1 MRPNQPH
8 DEVGEPALAAPAPC
22 APTRR
27 ARLASTRVRGPGVG
41 RSVVEPLVGDDEVTY
56 LLGNAALET
65 ADRFAGLD
73 AVFDPVTRGHQ
84 TRLGLS
90 PGARCLEV
98 GAGSGSIARWM
109 ADQVGPAR
117 RVLAVDLDPRWCSR
131 EDRAQL
137 EVRALNVVVEAIPP
151 GPWDVIHERLVLQHV
166 PERLDVLTRLLGAL
180 APGGLL
186 LVEDLDTGEVR
197 TVDRAGP
204 NSALIL
210 RVALAFNRLLGTRGG
225 VSDFAANVLRTL
237 RADGLHDTGAS
248 GHVVIDQGGGW
259 ATVQAANARQVR
271 DGLIGEGIA
280 PGDVDRFLDVLAD
293 PDTIVGS
300 SVLISA
306 WAAAQTAG

>member
-1 MRPNQPH
+1 M
-8 DEVGEPALAAPAPC
+8 D
-22 APTRR
+22 
-27 ARLASTRVRGPGVG
+27 PGV
-41 RSVVEPLVGDDEVTY
+41 
-56 LLGNAALET
+56 
-65 ADRFAGLD
+65 
-73 AVFDPVTRGHQ
+73 
-84 TRLGLS
+84 
-90 PGARCLEV
+90 
-98 GAGSGSIARWM
+98 
-109 ADQVGPAR
+109 
-117 RVLAVDLDPRWCSR
+117 
-131 EDRAQL
+131 
-137 EVRALNVVVEAIPP
+137 
-151 GPWDVIHERLVLQHV
+151 
-166 PERLDVLTRLLGAL
+166 

-237 RADGLHDTGAS
+237 RAHGLHDTGAS

-259 ATVQAANARQVR
+259 ANVQAANARQVR

-280 PGDVDRFLDVLAD
+280 PGDVDPFLDVLAD

-306 WAAAQTAG
+306 WGRRPDGGPAG